1 MNGLLNS
8 INGFSFISFEQI
20 VICKCLCNGFV
31 VQLNGDRFLS
41 REKKHIIDIKGLL
54 IFAELMQRQTFIII
68 HTKMRMYP
76 HPTPFFRG
84 LRKAFL
90 KMHKNSLVC

>member
-31 VQLNGDRFLS
+31 VQLNGDHFLS
-41 REKKHIIDIKGLL
+41 RENKHIID
-54 IFAELMQRQTFIII
+54 IFAELMQRQTFIIT
-68 HTKMRMYP
+68 HTKM
-76 HPTPFFRG
+76 
-84 LRKAFL
+84 
-90 KMHKNSLVC
+90 KNVPPPDTTFSGVEKSLFKNA

>member
-41 REKKHIIDIKGLL
+41 REKKHVHYRYIGFINFCGINAEADLHYHPHKDENVPPPHT
-54 IFAELMQRQTFIII
+54 IFSGVEKSLF
-68 HTKMRMYP
+68 
-76 HPTPFFRG
+76 
-84 LRKAFL
+84 
-90 KMHKNSLVC
+90 KNA

>member
-31 VQLNGDRFLS
+31 VQLNGDHFLS
-41 REKKHIIDIKGLL
+41 RENKHIIDI
-54 IFAELMQRQTFIII
+54 
-68 HTKMRMYP
+68 
-76 HPTPFFRG
+76 
-84 LRKAFL
+84 
-90 KMHKNSLVC
+90 

>member
-31 VQLNGDRFLS
+31 VQLNGDCFLS
-41 REKKHIIDIKGLL
+41 RENKHIID
-54 IFAELMQRQTFIII
+54 IFAELMQRQTFIIT
-68 HTKMRMYP
+68 HTKMKNVPPP
-76 HPTPFFRG
+76 HTTFWG